1 MWDLTR
7 FAGDPAVSDDRGGS
21 LTYGQLDAACREL
34 YDAVGGR
41 CLVFCM
47 CDNRLGSLV
56 GYVGFLEHRV
66 VPVMLKRSLDG
77 ELLTALW
84 RDYRPA
90 YIWLPE
96 EDVSDLPVGEGC
108 RPVFGAFG
116 YTLLK
121 TPFEGGPALYDGLA
135 LLLTTSGSTGS
146 PKLVRQSYENI
157 RANTESIAEY
167 LHLTREDRPITT
179 LPMNYTYGLSILNT
193 HLFVGAHILLTDK
206 SLMQREFWNFFRE
219 RGATSFG
226 GVPYTYEML
235 KRLRF
240 FRMELP
246 SLRAMTQAGGR
257 LLPELHREFAEYARD
272 TGREFVVMYGQCEA
286 TARMAWLP
294 PERSLDKVGSMG
306 VPIPGGRFELL
317 DADGGRITEPG
328 AAGELIYYGENV
340 TLGYAACADDL
351 AKGDENGGRLATGD
365 MAQRDDEGFYT
376 IVGRKKRF
384 LKIFGNRVNLDDAE
398 RLIRSGSDIEAV
410 CGGRDDRLYIFF
422 TAEEERGPELRRW
435 LAEKTGLPQ
444 SAIRAVHIDEIP
456 HNESGKVAYRALEAY
471 YDE

>member
-7 FAGDPAVSDDRGGS
+7 FAGSPAVSDDRGGS
-21 LTYGQLDAACREL
+21 LTYGQLDAACRGL
-34 YDAVGGR
+34 YGAVGRR
-41 CLVFCM
+41 CLVFCL

-56 GYVGFLEHRV
+56 GYAGFLDHGV
-66 VPVMLKRSLDG
+66 VPIMLKRSLDG
-77 ELLTALW
+77 ELLASLY
-84 RDYRPA
+84 REYRPA

-96 EDVSDLPVGEGC
+96 EDVSGLPMGREC
-108 RPVFGAFG
+108 REAYGAFG
-116 YTLLK
+116 YTLLQ
-121 TPFEGGPALYDGLA
+121 TPFGEGAPLHEALA

-157 RANTESIAEY
+157 RANTESIAAY
-167 LHLTREDRPITT
+167 LHLTPDERPITT

-193 HLFVGAHILLTDK
+193 HLFVGAHILLSDK
-206 SLMQREFWNFFRE
+206 SLMQREFWSFFRD
-219 RGATSFG
+219 GAATSFG

-240 FRMELP
+240 FRMDLP
-246 SLRAMTQAGGR
+246 SLRTMTQAGGR

-272 TGREFVVMYGQCEA
+272 TGRAFVVMYGQSEA
-286 TARMAWLP
+286 TARMAYLP
-294 PERSLDKVGSMG
+294 PERSLEKVGSMG

-317 DADGGRITEPG
+317 DADGSVVTEPNRT
-328 AAGELIYYGENV
+328 GELVYYGKNV

-351 AKGDENGGRLATGD
+351 KKGDENGGRLATGD
-365 MAQRDDEGFYT
+365 MAQRDEEGFYT

-398 RLIRSGSDIEAV
+398 RLIRGGLDIEAV
-410 CGGRDDRLYIFF
+410 CGGQDDRLYIFF
-422 TAEEERGPELRRW
+422 TAGEERGPALRKW
-435 LAEKTGLPQ
+435 LSEKTGLPR
-444 SAIRAVHIDEIP
+444 SAIRAVHIDAIP
-456 HNESGKVAYRALEAY
+456 YNESGKVLYRALEAY

>member
-1 MWDLTR
+1 MWDLKR
-7 FAGDPAVSDDRGGS
+7 FSDRPAVTDDRGGG
-21 LTYGQLDAACREL
+21 LTYEQLDAACRGL
-34 YDAVGGR
+34 SSAVGGR
-41 CLVFCM
+41 CLVFSM

-56 GYVGFLEHRV
+56 GYVSFLNGRI

-77 ELLTALW
+77 ELLAALW

-96 EDVSDLPVGEGC
+96 EDVPALPVREGC
-108 RPVFGAFG
+108 EAVYGAFG

-121 TPFEGGPALYDGLA
+121 TPFGADTPLYDELA

-146 PKLVRQSYENI
+146 PKLVRQSYENLQ
-157 RANTESIAEY
+157 ANTRSIAEY
-167 LHLTREDRPITT
+167 LHLDESERPITT

-193 HLFVGAHILLTDK
+193 HLYAGAHILLTDK
-206 SLMQREFWNFFRE
+206 SLMQREFWSFFRDGE
-219 RGATSFG
+219 ATSFG

-246 SLRAMTQAGGR
+246 SLRTMTQAGGR
-257 LLPELHREFAEYARD
+257 LLPELHREFAQYAHD
-272 TGREFVVMYGQCEA
+272 TGREFVVMYGQSEA

-294 PERSLDKVGSMG
+294 PARSLDKVGSMG
-306 VPIPGGRFELL
+306 IPIPGGRFELL
-317 DADGGRITEPG
+317 DADGSIITEPG
-328 AAGELIYYGENV
+328 KTGELVYYGKNV
-340 TLGYAACADDL
+340 TLGYAACAEDL

-365 MAQRDDEGFYT
+365 MAQADDEGFYT

-398 RLIRSGSDIEAV
+398 RLIRGGFEIDAV
-410 CGGRDDRLYIFF
+410 CGGRDDRLYILF
-422 TAEEERGPELRRW
+422 TADAALAPELRRW
-435 LAEKTGLPQ
+435 LAEKTGLPAA
-444 SAIRAVHIDEIP
+444 AIRAVHIDSIP
-456 HNESGKVAYRALEAY
+456 HNEAGKVLYSALEAY